1 MAIFN
6 SYVSHYQRV
15 RVERGMSGNRRNI
28 LHFFV
33 LDGTIGLDSERI
45 LDHWRRKKYF
55 LRVIPTLT
63 HYSDR
68 ISDIPFGS
76 NYGIYIYKYCDIL
89 SGILSGIYS
98 EILSN
103 MLSGIFGISIW
114 HLLNHSFWHIWH
126 LFWHSDTGGA
136 RIQSPELE
144 SPGRVVQ
151 DGPGVG
157 SIHPELAIWL
167 AEKEAIDA
175 PICSNPKK
183 VVPQFEFAFSWC
195 VYNSNVTMVFVGDIS
210 NWYLWGL

>member
-45 LDHWRRKKYF
+45 LDHWRRKNTF
-55 LRVIPTLT
+55 FEWSQPWHTILT
-63 HYSDR
+63 EFRTYR
-68 ISDIPFGS
+68 LEVTMA
-76 NYGIYIYKYCDIL
+76 YIYKYCDIL